1 MIFYKKLNFKL
12 IMSDLNLLYCVL
24 TYIIVCII
32 LVLLKH
38 LICGPDDTSE
48 NSENEKKPK
57 VK

>member
-1 MIFYKKLNFKL
+1 
-12 IMSDLNLLYCVL
+12 MSDLNLLYCVL